1 MAIGQEGGESIEMP
15 TGGVLRGELILVI
28 LGEDMTVG
36 TFWEIHF

>member
-1 MAIGQEGGESIEMP
+1 MP